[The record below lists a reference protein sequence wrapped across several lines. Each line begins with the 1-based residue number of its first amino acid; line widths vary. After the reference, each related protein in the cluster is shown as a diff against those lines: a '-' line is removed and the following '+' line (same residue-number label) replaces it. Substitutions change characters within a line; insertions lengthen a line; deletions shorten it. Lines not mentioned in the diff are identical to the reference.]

1 MRKNAKV
8 TEDQS
13 ENQNVEQSQP
23 EMMME
28 QMITMMFLKQ
38 LTMGALMIKM
48 IETPQSNGERARES
62 KMN

>member
-1 MRKNAKV
+1 
-8 TEDQS
+8 
-13 ENQNVEQSQP
+13 
-23 EMMME
+23 ME